1 MTVIV
6 GYGDRF
12 ERLAEELRSKFNLTN
27 SDSEIFASMTKRGF
41 ASVLGEDHVT
51 EVLNGEGSE

>member
-12 ERLAEELRSKFNLTN
+12 ERLAEELRLKFSLTN

-41 ASVLGEDHVT
+41 ASVLGEDHVI
-51 EVLNGEGSE
+51 EILNGEGKE

>member
-12 ERLAEELRSKFNLTN
+12 EKLAEELRSKFSLTN
-27 SDSEIFASMTKRGF
+27 SDSEIFASMTKKGF
-41 ASVLGEDHVT
+41 AAVLGEDYVT
-51 EVLNGEGSE
+51 EILNGEGKE

>member
-27 SDSEIFASMTKRGF
+27 SDSEIFASMTKRLLRSIGCR
-41 ASVLGEDHVT
+41 EDRNARRDK
-51 EVLNGEGSE
+51 ECLS

>member
-12 ERLAEELRSKFNLTN
+12 ERLAEELRSKFSLTN
-27 SDSEIFASMTKRGF
+27 SDSEIFASMTKKGF
-41 ASVLGEDHVT
+41 AAVLGEDHVT
-51 EVLNGEGSE
+51 DI